1 MIIITWINI
10 PYAWWSISLNSLG
23 QQFLLGFFFPSY
35 TTLLAVQIDNVLL
48 LKQNKFLNIS
58 ERAYSLIINNN
69 TRTWNIAVG
78 WSKYY
83 FDFKSR

>member
-35 TTLLAVQIDNVLL
+35 TALLALQIDNVLL
-48 LKQNKFLNIS
+48 LKQNKFYITI
-58 ERAYSLIINNN
+58 RWVIIRLLYGFNQPLL
-69 TRTWNIAVG
+69 
-78 WSKYY
+78 K
-83 FDFKSR
+83 